1 MTLKTL
7 SVTNF
12 QSFELPL
19 RQQDLPNNVKCT
31 PPPIALSLEFWNKPG
46 DVVRMEFV
54 TVYRGLSMAEA
65 ELVRSRLEANQFLV
79 NVKNEDASFA
89 IGGQAM
95 AAGGIMVQV
104 PEDQVD
110 SARALLDSDPPS
122 S

>member
-7 SVTNF
+7 SMTNF

-65 ELVRSRLEANQFLV
+65 AESLGLPLRNAERLWT
-79 NVKNEDASFA
+79 FA
-89 IGGQAM
+89 KTWLREQIR
-95 AAGGIMVQV
+95 AGGG
-104 PEDQVD
+104 
-110 SARALLDSDPPS
+110 R
-122 S
+122 